1 MAEMGMSGIGDG
13 RLKYAIRKFKGKMKM
28 KAQSR
33 RIGRMQKEEMRE
45 EKRANRPSL
54 IASPQERQ
62 IRQDVRQE
70 NRMKRQAERGQKRA
84 YRRDERK
91 IRIETPM
98 KEKFQAAVKKV
109 KTKYEDIRS
118 EAQKRRV
125 ARGYGRVKT
134 EKANCSGDACESV
147 GQG

>member
-13 RLKYAIRKFKGKMKM
+13 RMKYAVRKFKGKMKA

-33 RIGRMQKEEMRE
+33 RIGRMQKQDMRE

-54 IASPQERQ
+54 VASPQERQ
-62 IRQDVRQE
+62 VRQDMRQE
-70 NRMKRQAERGQKRA
+70 NRMKRQAERGQNRA
-84 YRRDERK
+84 YRKDAREVR
-91 IRIETPM
+91 RETPM
-98 KEKFQAAVKKV
+98 KEKFKAVAKKV

-125 ARGYGRVKT
+125 ERGFGRPKGM
-134 EKANCSGDACESV
+134 KANCSGTACEDL
-147 GQG
+147 GNG